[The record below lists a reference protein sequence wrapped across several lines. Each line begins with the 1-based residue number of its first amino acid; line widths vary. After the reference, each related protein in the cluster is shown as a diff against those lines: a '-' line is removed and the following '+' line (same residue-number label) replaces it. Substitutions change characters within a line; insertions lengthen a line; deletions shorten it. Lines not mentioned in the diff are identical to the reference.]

1 MMKFFLGLVLIAVLV
16 CPATAFSQDDPHKAL
31 FTDKF
36 LNGRF
41 LAGLS
46 DEAATVFVQG
56 AIDGVGKMAPGT
68 LSKIYPGSTREDVV
82 MAVKN
87 YYVSNADKLD
97 RPVVD
102 VLMSGCK

>member
-1 MMKFFLGLVLIAVLV
+1 MTKFFLGLVLIAVLV
-16 CPATAFSQDDPHKAL
+16 CPAAAFSQDDLHKAL

-41 LAGLS
+41 LVGLS

-56 AIDGVGKMAPGT
+56 AIDGVGKMSPGT
-68 LSKIYPGSTREDVV
+68 LSKIYPGLTREDVV
-82 MAVKN
+82 IAVKG